1 MKFGGNCPYRKSEM
15 FIILIFVLL
24 IFFTSACTYCFL
36 PREIDGHY
44 LFRLFRGHVWEK
56 TFVEYNDDGSSIYYD
71 YYEKYLWRIRMERPA
86 TRKEA
91 MAFFADEKEKYKK
104 CLMGKTIDAEGW
116 LFQDKITVYRIEYEE
131 RDDDKGYLIISIV
144 EKELIPAKML
154 GHYLALK
161 EIKF

>member
-1 MKFGGNCPYRKSEM
+1 
-15 FIILIFVLL
+15 
-24 IFFTSACTYCFL
+24 
-36 PREIDGHY
+36 
-44 LFRLFRGHVWEK
+44 
-56 TFVEYNDDGSSIYYD
+56 
-71 YYEKYLWRIRMERPA
+71 
-86 TRKEA
+86 
-91 MAFFADEKEKYKK
+91 
-104 CLMGKTIDAEGW
+104 MGKTIDAEGW